1 MEQDSRP
8 RENTVD
14 EVEKPDCMTSV
25 SQARIDV
32 QGDCPVQ
39 SQSMNCIG
47 GQIVLSLSQLFD
59 TQAGGEVVSE
69 VTKDVCS
76 EVDIEADS
84 AKEEPLYFTT
94 DVNSMLHEVRKE
106 ISCGGEAMQLSQS
119 SGAKP
124 CFDKT
129 KSDNTEKDGTSEDEP
144 NNQFS
149 EVNNNTV
156 TEQLMTDRT
165 RNREDNEAR
174 EIGIPPDAGLLTWKC
189 VIEDH
194 CAELGKNAAH
204 SKTLNVINDVPTTT
218 STIGRCLSY
227 SRCYGGSLQ
236 PGITAQE
243 DRTGNVAET
252 DALPDGDTDPTLQP
266 NSNCLDQ
273 EDVFPSAF
281 ATAFSGEELY
291 IKITCELQPQSSPLQ
306 PSVNGVAT
314 DTVNLCEDKCD
325 ECFNDNL
332 QPEPVMDNSRVTDET
347 NIGVKCFHRIPLC
360 GETLLT
366 KEEQT
371 PDSQTSDFY
380 LTPMADEYLPKECAD
395 LKYEAETRMLSKEE
409 VFEMEQ
415 ESQVDLEVCCVEAE
429 EKMDER
435 PATKVNVFEVDQQFM
450 EGLSNSSVQ
459 SESGIKE
466 RPMHKAEVV
475 EMNKQSVIDQEM
487 FCVGSDGEM
496 EERPDSIFEVDQQL
510 VVHLKMP
517 YDESEN
523 KTEEVT
529 VKKLDVFEIDQQT
542 VVNLKSSS
550 IESDSKTEE
559 IAVNRPDAFEVS
571 QQSVVDLDIS
581 FESEDKIEEKPANK
595 VFEKEISC
603 VDSEDQMEERSV
615 SNVQVFPFDHQSM
628 ADLECVEHDVNVT
641 IDIVKSQQQ
650 NYIEETI
657 PTDTNDG
664 RQECPEN
671 KEYSH
676 TYVNESCSSSA
687 KPHVLVTDQIENV
700 THETS
705 YGGKVMVQIVSMDQA
720 CSSCNP
726 KGSDLVVG
734 EIGMCMEDS
743 DMLKEPHRLGET
755 SEAVPSPAQDSGTDL
770 STLPTTMSPNG
781 DLAVNKAMGI
791 VAKQEDQTLS
801 AQHIHL
807 STMSTVQQVE
817 SRGQISSGVLINTI
831 DEESTVLM
839 EVCGQDSACN
849 ITFAREQQY
858 NTTTSTDIHR
868 FEKTVAMLSASDE
881 NTISEDKDS
890 NKQKGVTQEPTEHA
904 NNVSAGK
911 MQVPVSYSGPSS
923 ATILKQDT
931 HEDTCVH
938 KELQDRHHSMTA
950 ENSRNPLVEKQETNI
965 VYKKNPIDDSTEPE
979 TYLVY
984 KNPTDGSIELQLQ
997 SLLEPSDDDIH
1008 QRSILEDPYT
1018 KIKSCI
1024 HTTACNSKLVVQF
1037 ASPLA
1042 SFIEYSNE
1050 ESSCSSEDTQD
1061 AIETMMYLNN
1071 DAIYSEH
1078 DFTFSTVPK
1087 PWGFEDDQLRY
1098 AGGSVSDTSK
1108 SIEMSGLNSN
1118 VDSKQELS
1126 GYSVNSSGVIGVNH
1140 NEVLCLSPV
1149 HDKMT
1154 GRNLAETKCEE
1165 EKYGTHKCF
1174 SCENCDINACSHC
1187 KNYTFKVVPNNQ
1199 QEVRNSVCSVD
1210 LFSYPCVE
1218 VQADNTDDQEADSV
1232 SVDELQEHCKVTEHS
1247 RIIREDMKCCVNDL
1261 LEAVYRQVDTSE
1273 MSAFNTEEFE
1283 DVPADATNTTQR
1295 YDDVLT
1301 LKDIIQ
1307 QKVNNISAENINIIE
1322 GRTFP
1327 VDTKSGTL
1335 YDDSD
1340 PMKQMIEESE
1350 HEVPVPSGCLDTET
1364 VQDKC
1369 FSAVSLNCKHKK
1381 RKEIGVGLESA
1392 IPNKLQKLAAGKDI
1406 SHCHVEPATKLQE
1419 SDGGQHSSWKK
1430 ETSAV
1435 VEDQQVPNDEASLQQ
1450 EESLYGGKHHIFLLF
1465 CSSPVKQYFCN
1476 TLYSE

>member
-1 MEQDSRP
+1 
-8 RENTVD
+8 
-14 EVEKPDCMTSV
+14 
-25 SQARIDV
+25 
-32 QGDCPVQ
+32 
-39 SQSMNCIG
+39 MNCIG
-47 GQIVLSLSQLFD
+47 GQIVLSLSQLCD

-76 EVDIEADS
+76 GVDIEADS

-165 RNREDNEAR
+165 RNRDDNEAR
-174 EIGIPPDAGLLTWKC
+174 EIGIPPDAGLLTRKC

-194 CAELGKNAAH
+194 RDELSKNAAH

-218 STIGRCLSY
+218 STIGRRLSY

-243 DRTGNVAET
+243 DRTGIVAET
-252 DALPDGDTDPTLQP
+252 DALPDGGTDPTLQP

-306 PSVNGVAT
+306 LSVNGVAA

-325 ECFNDNL
+325 ECFNNNL
-332 QPEPVMDNSRVTDET
+332 QPEPVMDNSCVTDET
-347 NIGVKCFHRIPLC
+347 NIGVKCFHCIPLC

-371 PDSQTSDFY
+371 TDTQTSDFY
-380 LTPMADEYLPKECAD
+380 LTPMADEYLPKECVD

-415 ESQVDLEVCCVEAE
+415 ESQIDLEVCCVEVE
-429 EKMDER
+429 EKMDEI
-435 PATKVNVFEVDQQFM
+435 PATKVNVLEVDQQFM

-466 RPMHKAEVV
+466 RPAHKAEVV
-475 EMNKQSVIDQEM
+475 EMSKQSVVDQEM
-487 FCVGSDGEM
+487 FCVGSNGEM

-529 VKKLDVFEIDQQT
+529 VKKLDVFEIDQQI

-559 IAVNRPDAFEVS
+559 IAVNKPDAFEVS
-571 QQSVVDLDIS
+571 QQSVGDLDIS

-657 PTDTNDG
+657 PTDTNTNDG

-671 KEYSH
+671 KEYRH
-676 TYVNESCSSSA
+676 KYVNESCSLSS

-720 CSSCNP
+720 YIPCNP

-734 EIGMCMEDS
+734 EIGMCMKDD

-755 SEAVPSPAQDSGTDL
+755 SEAVPSPTAIPHGTNSQHGATHGEDTSVLQNIDGNRDETLTPLMECEIRQPAHTDDETEKQQDKTATVMELNSTSGNDYADLLLTDADTALDPMQSYVSRNTTMKEYAQDKHFNTVTQDSGTDL
-770 STLPTTMSPNG
+770 STLPTTMLPNG
-781 DLAVNKAMGI
+781 DLAVNKAMDI

-839 EVCGQDSACN
+839 EVCGQDGACN

-858 NTTTSTDIHR
+858 NATTSTDIHR

-881 NTISEDKDS
+881 NAISEDKDF
-890 NKQKGVTQEPTEHA
+890 NKQKGVTQEPTEHV

-923 ATILKQDT
+923 ATILKEDT
-931 HEDTCVH
+931 HEGTCVH
-938 KELQDRHHSMTA
+938 TELQDRHHSMTA
-950 ENSRNPLVEKQETNI
+950 ENSHNPLVEKQETNI
-965 VYKKNPIDDSTEPE
+965 VYKKNPTGDSTEPE

-984 KNPTDGSIELQLQ
+984 KNPTDGSIELQLP
-997 SLLEPSDDDIH
+997 SLLEPSDDDMH
-1008 QRSILEDPYT
+1008 QKSVLEDPYT

-1024 HTTACNSKLVVQF
+1024 HTTVCNSKLVVQF

-1126 GYSVNSSGVIGVNH
+1126 GYSVNSSGVIG
-1140 NEVLCLSPV
+1140 
-1149 HDKMT
+1149 
-1154 GRNLAETKCEE
+1154 
-1165 EKYGTHKCF
+1165 
-1174 SCENCDINACSHC
+1174 
-1187 KNYTFKVVPNNQ
+1187 
-1199 QEVRNSVCSVD
+1199 
-1210 LFSYPCVE
+1210 
-1218 VQADNTDDQEADSV
+1218 
-1232 SVDELQEHCKVTEHS
+1232 
-1247 RIIREDMKCCVNDL
+1247 
-1261 LEAVYRQVDTSE
+1261 
-1273 MSAFNTEEFE
+1273 
-1283 DVPADATNTTQR
+1283 
-1295 YDDVLT
+1295 
-1301 LKDIIQ
+1301 
-1307 QKVNNISAENINIIE
+1307 
-1322 GRTFP
+1322 
-1327 VDTKSGTL
+1327 
-1335 YDDSD
+1335 
-1340 PMKQMIEESE
+1340 MIEESE
-1350 HEVPVPSGCLDTET
+1350 HEVPVPSGCLDTDT
-1364 VQDKC
+1364 VEDKC
-1369 FSAVSLNCKHKK
+1369 FSAVSLNCEHKK

-1392 IPNKLQKLAAGKDI
+1392 IPNKLQKLAAGEDI

-1430 ETSAV
+1430 ETSTV
-1435 VEDQQVPNDEASLQQ
+1435 VEDQQVPNDEAFLQQ
-1450 EESLYGGKHHIFLLF
+1450 EVSLYGETSSQCAKQSNSESSFHWRYAPSIG
-1465 CSSPVKQYFCN
+1465 SPVLLAGSAAAADYDPGDSRLPMLKTCNKPRRVGLSRRAHVCSLHPYFK
-1476 TLYSE
+1476 SKSKAQFS